1 MIMSEAAEARR
12 RRAEL
17 RKKKIL
23 ENSGERL
30 GRILGAPPEADEAPI
45 NDDISSDSQVR
56 RAPAFEGANAA
67 AYSSSTL
74 LSAEVPPTNGDPS
87 SQGNILDIL
96 LNAANQEQ
104 EDATEDDSPGQSI
117 AADFMS
123 NFFSKW
129 FWLALGILTYMALA
143 SPDYSWMV
151 ADSSGSVFSAAFC
164 LHLILVKL
172 NLIGAKPPSSGKNRM
187 NIDQLLILILPM
199 LGVASQNKIH
209 QFVDY
214 KNYFMSFV
222 EKWSMFYTPFLLT
235 RIYNGLF

>member
-1 MIMSEAAEARR
+1 MSEAAEARR

-30 GRILGAPPEADEAPI
+30 GKILGAPPDASEALI
-45 NDDISSDSQVR
+45 NDDNSSDSPIR
-56 RAPAFEGANAA
+56 RAPAFEGANTA
-67 AYSSSTL
+67 AYSSSSL
-74 LSAEVPPTNGDPS
+74 EQLPNGDLPG
-87 SQGNILDIL
+87 QQAGNILDIL
-96 LNAANQEQ
+96 LNAAANQQPEG
-104 EDATEDDSPGQSI
+104 DSPVDQSP
-117 AADFMS
+117 ASSDLMS

-172 NLIGAKPPSSGKNRM
+172 NVIGAKPPSSGQNRM
-187 NIDQLLILILPM
+187 SLDQLLILILPM

-214 KNYFMSFV
+214 KNHFMSFV
-222 EKWSMFYTPFLLT
+222 EKWSMFYTPFLVT
-235 RIYNGLF
+235 RLLKGLF